1 MPMRPLAYS
10 CCFLA
15 ALAFVS
21 PCRAGA
27 KVSVK
32 TTSFA
37 ISGASGET
45 ILNELERK
53 GPKHGFM
60 SRAIAQT
67 RYTMNSEALAWRH
80 DKGVCI
86 VTKPSVRLDITYIY
100 PKVNGG
106 MSGEMRSRW
115 QRFMAG
121 VTKHEETHGRL
132 AREMAHAV
140 DKAISGLRVKDG
152 KGCGKL
158 HTEMKRVVN
167 LVVADYEARQRRFD
181 AVEHKSGGN
190 IEGLIRKLV
199 K

>member
-1 MPMRPLAYS
+1 MRSLAYS

-15 ALAFVS
+15 AVAFVS

-32 TTSFA
+32 TTTFP
-37 ISGASGET
+37 ISGVSGET

-67 RYTMNSEALAWRH
+67 RYTMNSDALAWRH
-80 DKGVCI
+80 DNGVCV

-100 PKVNGG
+100 PKVSGS
-106 MSGEMRSRW
+106 MSGAMRARW

-121 VTKHEETHGRL
+121 VTKHEEVHGRL
-132 AREMAHAV
+132 ARQMAHAA

-152 KGCGKL
+152 KGCTRL